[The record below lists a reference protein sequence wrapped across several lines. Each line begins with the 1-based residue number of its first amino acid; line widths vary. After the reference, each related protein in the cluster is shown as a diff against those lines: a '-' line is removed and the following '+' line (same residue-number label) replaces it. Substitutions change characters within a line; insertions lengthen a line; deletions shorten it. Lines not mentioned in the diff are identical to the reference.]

1 MSNNKKTENGEFP
14 SLPQQ
19 DRSFKQIGDAIGHIP
34 VKFAKKKGG
43 GTSGQQFHSHK
54 PSAQHS
60 QPQSQRN
67 DLSDKAYEN
76 LSRINKKFEF
86 ADLLKNNRV
95 LTNCTCCGKIITAE
109 GFGPCPFCQT
119 NITPEAVTQYYN
131 SADDFNLSKN
141 KKENEDYLKAL
152 ELRNRLLRWDEN
164 YSQTTA
170 VIDEQAAEY
179 GNSSTSK
186 DIWLSDSEK
195 KQREKIEERI
205 KELKEQ
211 LKNRSG
217 PLRYT
222 FDFAGKR
229 ILLDESHQIETQK
242 EIDRLMESLKVTIP
256 KSNISQTENINVITR
271 EGSSVGTQ
279 RSALLDV
286 TKLKYI
292 ESKEK
297 KNKPNVLSVNEGK
310 SGGVVQNQYYIED
323 DEPAC
328 DISSD
333 SITCGGGVSDTIDG
347 FEPIIQYCEP
357 ISTHEDDQGFCLSMH
372 QPWCSLLVYGIKR
385 HEGRSW
391 NTSHRGRLWI
401 ASTAEKPTDESIQ
414 ELETYYKTTFNRT
427 QGYPKH
433 YPTSVIVGCVDVID
447 CVSSE
452 EYREKFPSE
461 EQESDSDYVF
471 ICANPRRLFLPYPI
485 SGKPKIYKLTKEQLE
500 ACQLGLKPLPPSTF
514 HQ

>member
-1 MSNNKKTENGEFP
+1 MSNKKEGEFP

-19 DRSFKQIGDAIGHIP
+19 ERSYKQIGDAIGHIP

-43 GTSGQQFHSHK
+43 GTSGHQFYSHK
-54 PSAQHS
+54 PSNQSSQHS
-60 QPQSQRN
+60 QPQLHRN

-76 LSRINKKFEF
+76 LSRINKAFEF
-86 ADLLKNNRV
+86 GNLLKNNKV

-109 GFGPCPFCQT
+109 EGFGPCSFCQT

-131 SADDFNLSKN
+131 SADDFNISKN
-141 KKENEDYLKAL
+141 KKGNEDYLKAL

-217 PLRYT
+217 PLKYT

-242 EIDRLMESLKVTIP
+242 EIDRLMESLKVATP
-256 KSNISQTENINVITR
+256 KNNTSQMENVITR

-297 KNKPNVLSVNEGK
+297 KNKLTVIPVVEGK

-328 DISSD
+328 DMSSSD
-333 SITCGGGVSDTIDG
+333 STTCQGGTSDTVDG
-347 FEPIIQYCEP
+347 LEPIIQYCEP

-391 NTSHRGRLWI
+391 NTAHRGRLWI
-401 ASTAEKPTDESIQ
+401 ASTAEQPTDESIQ
-414 ELETYYKTTFNRT
+414 ELETYYKTNFNRM

-452 EYREKFPSE
+452 EYRERFPSE

-500 ACQLGLKPLPPSTF
+500 ACQLGLKPLPSSSS
-514 HQ
+514 HK